1 MPNDQDMS
9 IDHQTGPSDREE
21 SLRLLNDTHDFPTP
35 VMFKVI
41 GRNVDKFAARVVV
54 KIRSELNLEVDPEFR
69 VRETAAGRHISVT
82 VEPEIQCAEQ
92 VLAVYECLRDVEG
105 VVLLM

>member
-1 MPNDQDMS
+1 
-9 IDHQTGPSDREE
+9 
-21 SLRLLNDTHDFPTP
+21 
-35 VMFKVI
+35 MFKII

-54 KIRSELNLEVDPEFR
+54 TIRNELQLDADPEFR

-82 VEPEIQCAEQ
+82 VEPEIDSAEQ
-92 VLAVYECLRDVEG
+92 VLAVYECLRAVEG